1 MVQFF
6 LKEFA
11 MANVKSVV
19 VENGTVVIYTTS
31 GVVTVD
37 PQKRNGYLV
46 AYNSNKGTQTKIIS

>member
-6 LKEFA
+6 LK
-11 MANVKSVV
+11 ANVKGVV

>member
-11 MANVKSVV
+11 MANVKSMV

-37 PQKRNGYLV
+37 PQKRSGYLV
-46 AYNSNKGTQTKIIS
+46 PYNSNKGTQTKIIS